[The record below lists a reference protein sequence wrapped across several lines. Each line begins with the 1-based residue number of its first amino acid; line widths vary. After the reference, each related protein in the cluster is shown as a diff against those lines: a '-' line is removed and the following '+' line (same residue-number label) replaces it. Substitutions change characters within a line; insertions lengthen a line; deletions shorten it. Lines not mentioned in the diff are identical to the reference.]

1 MQIKWKEKILEEAK
15 HVNNPFDAYASN
27 PFIMPEGR
35 PVSEM
40 DIQEA
45 EIVVYVISRISG
57 EGKDRRLEKGD
68 YYLSERE
75 EKDILFLNSRCVPIV
90 LLINAG
96 GPVELTDILEKAQW
110 IKGILNISQLG
121 QEGGRAVARIL
132 LGEAVPSGK
141 LTTTW
146 AKKYAD
152 VPFAEN
158 FSYLN
163 GNLELEE
170 YKEGIYVGYRY
181 FDSFGVEPLF
191 PFGFG
196 LSYTDFNDKKIDTT
210 SDVSPKLKLTEPPVT
225 LPKAGAKVMTILFA
239 SLSVLAIY
247 YLVRFNITKNNM
259 K

>member
-1 MQIKWKEKILEEAK
+1 
-15 HVNNPFDAYASN
+15 
-27 PFIMPEGR
+27 MPEGR

-75 EKDILFLNSRCVPIV
+75 EKDILFSKQQKCAYCSAYKCRWSCG
-90 LLINAG
+90 AY
-96 GPVELTDILEKAQW
+96 
-110 IKGILNISQLG
+110 
-121 QEGGRAVARIL
+121 RY
-132 LGEAVPSGK
+132 SGK
-141 LTTTW
+141 SAVDKRYPQYFPAWTGGGTCGCKDPSWRSCSKRKAYNNLG
-146 AKKYAD
+146 KKYAD

-181 FDSFGVEPLF
+181 FDSFGVKPLF

-196 LSYTDFNDKKIDTT
+196 LSYTDFKIQFCSIEIDKDKIAVN
-210 SDVSPKLKLTEPPVT
+210 VSVENIGNTFLQEEKLYRCMYHFP
-225 LPKAGAKVMTILFA
+225 G
-239 SLSVLAIY
+239 
-247 YLVRFNITKNNM
+247 
-259 K
+259 